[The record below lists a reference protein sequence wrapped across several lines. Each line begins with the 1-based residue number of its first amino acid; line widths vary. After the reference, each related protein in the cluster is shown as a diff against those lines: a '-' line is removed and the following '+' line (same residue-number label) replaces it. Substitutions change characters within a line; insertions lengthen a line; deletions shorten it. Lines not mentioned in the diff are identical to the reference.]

1 MGNLLTI
8 GFDFQEQSYLSLV
21 RVKEKEGFME
31 YQVTVMNGE
40 LEKQL
45 YGHHILR
52 EINGF
57 LHVIAP
63 AIQENLRLLQFTIA
77 KAIGMF
83 LKVQVAENE
92 DGD

>member
-8 GFDFQEQSYLSLV
+8 GFDFQEHSYLSLV

-63 AIQENLRLLQFTIA
+63 AIQENLRLLQYTIA

-83 LKVQVAENE
+83 LKVQVAEIKE
-92 DGD
+92 